1 MAERE
6 YKKELYYNRE
16 ANSKKFHKIQ
26 AKCIGEFQTDLLIW
40 DAPDSFTEA
49 ERLDRFGKYN
59 ALDGKKRT
67 RDGEYIIVVVDVFS
81 RMADARL
88 MTRKEADETLKAYKA
103 IIRNP
108 STFDGFIPY
117 QITCDAGNEFKASF
131 KRFCD
136 EKDTDIIIAKGD
148 GTQDTNRK
156 LKTSI
161 AERFNRTLR
170 QLLNYEM
177 EGKRGKDKITQEIIN
192 KCINRY
198 NHTKSK
204 SVNAKPYNVFWNGT
218 IPKQVVRKY
227 NIAGK
232 NNKAKLQ
239 YEIGDHV
246 RVQRQFQK
254 MSKNSKREIIYSK
267 KVFEIVERDKHRY
280 ILNDGS
286 EYPYSRLLKTKAPV
300 S

>member
-1 MAERE
+1 MTTRE
-6 YKKELYYNRE
+6 HSKEIFYNRK
-16 ANSKKFHKIQ
+16 ANSKKFYKIH
-26 AKCIGEFQTDLLIW
+26 AKCIGEFQIDLLIW
-40 DAPDSFTEA
+40 DAPDKFKETDT
-49 ERLDRFGKYN
+49 LDRWGKYN
-59 ALDGKKRT
+59 ALDSKKRT

-88 MTRKEADETLKAYKA
+88 MSRKEADDTLKAYKA

-108 STFDGFIPY
+108 NTFDGFIPY
-117 QITCDAGNEFKASF
+117 QITCDSGSEFKSSF

-170 QLLNYEM
+170 QLLNYEIL
-177 EGKRGKDKITQEIIN
+177 GKKGRNKITQDIID
-192 KCINRY
+192 KCIQHY
-198 NHTKSK
+198 NHTNSK

-227 NIAGK
+227 NIEGK
-232 NNKAKLQ
+232 NNKAKLK

-267 KVFEIVERDKHRY
+267 KVYEIVERDKHRY
-280 ILNDGS
+280 VLNDGS
-286 EYPYSRLLKTKAPV
+286 EYPYSRLLKTKANV
-300 S
+300 G